1 CRAFFYSLSL
11 RMVSS
16 TPSDV
21 CALRLPKRFCGVK
34 GEQVD
39 WEDALCFIY
48 SGDCTMPHQ
57 YKIDRIFRPKPSI
70 TELDV
75 QHGFIS
81 RSSYKRSDSQRL

>member
-1 CRAFFYSLSL
+1 MSRLFYSLSL

-16 TPSDV
+16 TLSSDV

-34 GEQVD
+34 GEQRRLYNAASVQD
-39 WEDALCFIY
+39 R
-48 SGDCTMPHQ
+48 P
-57 YKIDRIFRPKPSI
+57 KIRPKPSI